1 MPVWIAGY
9 PDEGR
14 ELFQGQAPVRSIHK
28 SSSQPSGN
36 DAAQSLKDHAHIL
49 FMSYDTSTSQEQE

>member
-1 MPVWIAGY
+1 IAGY

-28 SSSQPSGN
+28 SSSHPSWI
-36 DAAQSLKDHAHIL
+36 DSARSVKDYAHIR
-49 FMSYDTSTSQEQE
+49 FMSDDTSTSQYQE